1 MVEVEE
7 EEEEEEDESGGGLEY
22 SLETT
27 DFAGTG
33 AAPPPSDIK
42 VSLGVAAAVCMA
54 RAAACRSRRS
64 RFLRALWDSP
74 ACRVA
79 EPVVPLDDA
88 GGLAAIVASAGVCE
102 MAGVVDA
109 PLPTPSRNT
118 ASGLW

>member
-1 MVEVEE
+1 MVEV
-7 EEEEEEDESGGGLEY
+7 EEEEDESGGGLEY

-42 VSLGVAAAVCMA
+42 AFLGVAAAVDKA

-74 ACRVA
+74 VFRVV
-79 EPVVPLDDA
+79 EPVVPLDEA
-88 GGLAAIVASAGVCE
+88 GGVAAIVASAGACE
-102 MAGVVDA
+102 MAGVVVA

>member
-1 MVEVEE
+1 MV
-7 EEEEEEDESGGGLEY
+7 EEEEDESGGGLEN

-27 DFAGTG
+27 DFAGAG

-42 VSLGVAAAVCMA
+42 AFFGVAAAVAAAVDKA

-64 RFLRALWDSP
+64 RFLRALRDSP
-74 ACRVA
+74 VSRVV
-79 EPVVPLDDA
+79 EPVVPLDEA
-88 GGLAAIVASAGVCE
+88 GGAAAIVASAGVCE